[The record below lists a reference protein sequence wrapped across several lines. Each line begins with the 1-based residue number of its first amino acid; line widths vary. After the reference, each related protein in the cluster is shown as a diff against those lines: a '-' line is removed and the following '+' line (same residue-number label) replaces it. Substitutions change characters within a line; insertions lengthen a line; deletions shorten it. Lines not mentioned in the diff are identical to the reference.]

1 MQGGLFVM
9 PESYEDRL
17 RDFTA
22 AVAAMPVRVEDSERM
37 ASILASI
44 RTREEHTQ
52 DDQRARV
59 RRAG

>member
-1 MQGGLFVM
+1 M